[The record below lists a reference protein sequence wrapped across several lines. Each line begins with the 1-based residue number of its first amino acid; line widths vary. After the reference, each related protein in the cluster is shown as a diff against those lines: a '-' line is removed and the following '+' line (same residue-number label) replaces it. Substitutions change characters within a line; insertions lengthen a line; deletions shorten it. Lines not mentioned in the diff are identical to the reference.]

1 MVAAS
6 CSIQNVRNVRD
17 QIKEISFFF
26 KVSEP
31 RQKNARPFP
40 RKPCSRLLEEEI
52 KKYLLHKMGRAD
64 HRVGLYISN
73 AFWLEPRGVNE
84 GMVCNRETST
94 EASSI
99 DNFGFY

>member
-26 KVSEP
+26 NVPEP
-31 RQKNARPFP
+31 RQKNATPFP
-40 RKPCSRLLEEEI
+40 RKPCSRLLEKEI
-52 KKYLLHKMGRAD
+52 EKYLLD
-64 HRVGLYISN
+64 DFEGLYISN
-73 AFWLEPRGVNE
+73 AFWLESMGVNE
-84 GMVCNRETST
+84 GRVCNRETST